1 MIRVSARNSSN
12 DSRKNVSCNE
22 FARENQGG
30 DTRYGNEVLDIGAN
44 SNTDEGGFNP
54 DPSVLS
60 VVRDTR

>member
-1 MIRVSARNSSN
+1 MQVSARNSNN

-44 SNTDEGGFNP
+44 SNTDERGFNP